1 MTQPCQNEKENFEM
15 AVAAAISAI
24 GAGAAAA
31 PETLGASIVAGLFVG
46 AGAGVAMAITHEQ
59 YARCL
64 REHGLTAE
72 ADILDQAYAS
82 LNNEISQLTSSV
94 PQTATA

>member
-1 MTQPCQNEKENFEM
+1 MTTPPCQNEKENFEL
-15 AVAAAISAI
+15 AVTAAISAL

-46 AGAGVAMAITHEQ
+46 GGAGVAMAITHEQ

-64 REHGLTAE
+64 REHGLSAE
-72 ADILDQAYAS
+72 ADILDNTYVA
-82 LNNEISQLTSSV
+82 LNDEINRVQGEV
-94 PQTATA
+94 QATA